1 MLGFD
6 TVSRLELTIYGYDS
20 KLSHELAL
28 FLYNIIYSNTYFRKR
43 MSTATR
49 LPGIIR
55 YDVTK
60 DTTKR
65 EIKSYGIFALFQIN

>member
-1 MLGFD
+1 
-6 TVSRLELTIYGYDS
+6 
-20 KLSHELAL
+20 
-28 FLYNIIYSNTYFRKR
+28 
-43 MSTATR
+43 MSTANR